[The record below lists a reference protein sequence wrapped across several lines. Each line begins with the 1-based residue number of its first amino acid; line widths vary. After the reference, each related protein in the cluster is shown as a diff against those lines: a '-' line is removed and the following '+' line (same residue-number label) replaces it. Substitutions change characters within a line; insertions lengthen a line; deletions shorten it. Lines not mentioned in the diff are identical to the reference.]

1 MKLYFQEKHPMD
13 YNGFVVSA
21 FEANDIRRYK
31 EYGEEEREI
40 YKAYREKM
48 KLFEKH
54 TTTTNMDL

>member
-1 MKLYFQEKHPMD
+1 MD